1 MAKLAV
7 DGGSPVRDQFLVFG
21 QPVLGQ
27 EEIDEVVETL
37 KSAWIGTGPRTQRFE
52 RAFADYIG
60 SVEALAVNSCTA
72 GLHLALLACR
82 VGPGDEVPVTAL
94 TFVASSNVIIHC
106 GATPVFVDVDP
117 RTLNLDLEDLERKI
131 TRRTKAVMP
140 VHFAGLPVDLA
151 ALDAIVSPRGIKVV
165 EDAAHAV
172 GASINGRKIGS
183 GKNLTAFSFYANKN
197 MTTGEGGMLTADK
210 LDAGTLDYLVAMRL
224 HGLSNDAWRR
234 FHTKAM
240 IQSEVVGAGY
250 KYNMTDLQSAL
261 GLHQLKRL
269 EGFLAKREAIAA
281 RYRREL
287 ADLPGVRFQEVP
299 TRYGTLRHGLHLVVL
314 LLDRK
319 AFRVGRDAVV
329 AALRAENIGATVHY
343 GSVPTHRY
351 YRETFPD
358 AYRGTPVANEV
369 GDTILSLPLRP
380 DFTDRDTADVI
391 EAVRKVL
398 KHYAR

>member
-299 TRYGTLRHGLHLVVL
+299 TMYGTLRHGLHLVVL

>member
-21 QPVLGQ
+21 QPVFGQ

-37 KSAWIGTGPRTQRFE
+37 KSAWVGTGPRTQRFE

-60 SVEALAVNSCTA
+60 SSSALAVNSCTA

-210 LDAGTLDYLVAMRL
+210 LNADTLDYLAAMRL

-250 KYNMTDLQSAL
+250 KYNMTDLQAAL
-261 GLHQLKRL
+261 GIHQLKRL
-269 EGFLAKREAIAA
+269 EGFLAKREAVAA

-287 ADLPGVRFQEVP
+287 ADLPGVRFQEIP
-299 TRYGTLRHGLHLVVL
+299 THYGKLRHGLHLFVL

-319 AFRVGRDAVV
+319 AFRVDRDAVV

-358 AYRGTPVANEV
+358 AHRGTPVANEV

-380 DFTDRDTADVI
+380 DFTDRDAADVI
-391 EAVRKVL
+391 KAVRKVL
-398 KHYAR
+398 QHYAR

>member
-7 DGGSPVRDQFLVFG
+7 DGGPPVRDQFLIFG

-52 RAFADYIG
+52 KAFADYIG
-60 SVEALAVNSCTA
+60 SGEALAINSCTA
-72 GLHLALLACR
+72 GLHLALLACK
-82 VGPGDEVPVTAL
+82 VGLGDEVPVTAL

-172 GASINGRKIGS
+172 GASINGRRIGS

-210 LDAGTLDYLVAMRL
+210 LDADTLDYLAAMRL

-250 KYNMTDLQSAL
+250 KYNMTDLQAAL
-261 GLHQLKRL
+261 GLHQLTRL
-269 EGFLAKREAIAA
+269 EGFLEKREAIAA

-287 ADLPGVRFQEVP
+287 ADLPGVRFQEIP
-299 TRYGTLRHGLHLVVL
+299 THYGKLRHGLHLFVL

-319 AFRVGRDAVV
+319 AFRVDRNAVV

-358 AYRGTPVANEV
+358 AHRGTPVANEV

-380 DFTDRDTADVI
+380 DFTDGDAADVI

-398 KHYAR
+398 QHYAR